1 MARLAQGPAW
11 LCSGRD
17 LPVESAPRNWLHFSQ
32 GRQKSDI
39 GGIWGNFNS
48 TRSIYFQCRTFVII
62 RYSGYSV
69 PFPLKHHFFLFFWLH
84 FIWLHWVFV
93 EDLRCHVQDL
103 FAVARELQFP
113 DQGSNPGPAEPP
125 EEPQA
130 SFLKG
135 TKDFEVHV
143 TSMRSTHWLPAARL
157 SWNHTTVSRVSILV
171 ASLQFLPQMTARG
184 TSVSPV
190 CRGLVSVP

>member
-1 MARLAQGPAW
+1 MTLGVFGEFQFNTQYIFSTQDLCYYQILW
-11 LCSGRD
+11 LF
-17 LPVESAPRNWLHFSQ
+17 SAFS
-32 GRQKSDI
+32 
-39 GGIWGNFNS
+39 
-48 TRSIYFQCRTFVII
+48 
-62 RYSGYSV
+62 
-69 PFPLKHHFFLFFWLH
+69 LKHHFFLFFWLY

-125 EEPQA
+125 GKPQA

-135 TKDFEVHV
+135 TKDFAVHV

-157 SWNHTTVSRVSILV
+157 SWNYTTAPGLHPGSI
-171 ASLQFLPQMTARG
+171 
-184 TSVSPV
+184 SPV
-190 CRGLVSVP
+190 PSPDDRKGDFGGLVFVP